1 MMPLAPEVWQYNA
14 ILRYWV
20 EEKNRDH
27 SWLDLVLRTILQYLT
42 FSWHVGGIYLV
53 WTFLPFQLLIKCLR
67 PL

>member
-27 SWLDLVLRTILQYLT
+27 SWLDLVLRTILQ
-42 FSWHVGGIYLV
+42 F
-53 WTFLPFQLLIKCLR
+53 
-67 PL
+67 